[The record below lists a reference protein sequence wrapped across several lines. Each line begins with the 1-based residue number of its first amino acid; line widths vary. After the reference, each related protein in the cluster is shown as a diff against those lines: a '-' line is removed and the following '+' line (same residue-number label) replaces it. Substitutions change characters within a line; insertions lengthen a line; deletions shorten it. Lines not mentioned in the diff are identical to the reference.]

1 MTHRDGESR
10 RSIDEGRISR
20 LGIKVYSKGRH
31 IDHKLVV
38 SLPLTESLA
47 AVAKQCEVRFRVLQE
62 RRARRAALSAHF
74 DAFAAR
80 TVDH

>member
-1 MTHRDGESR
+1 MTHRDGDSR
-10 RSIDEGRISR
+10 RSIDEGRIPDWVEKSTR
-20 LGIKVYSKGRH
+20 KVG

-62 RRARRAALSAHF
+62 RRARRAAFSAHF
-74 DAFAAR
+74 DASAPR

>member
-20 LGIKVYSKGRH
+20 LGKEYSKGRH

>member
-1 MTHRDGESR
+1 MTHRDGDSR
-10 RSIDEGRISR
+10 RSIDEGRIPDWVEKSTR
-20 LGIKVYSKGRH
+20 QVG

-47 AVAKQCEVRFRVLQE
+47 AVARRGSIRVLQE
-62 RRARRAALSAHF
+62 RRARRAAFSAHF
-74 DAFAAR
+74 DASAPR

>member
-20 LGIKVYSKGRH
+20 LGKEYSKGRH

-38 SLPLTESLA
+38 NLPLTESLA

>member
-1 MTHRDGESR
+1 M
-10 RSIDEGRISR
+10 
-20 LGIKVYSKGRH
+20 GIKEYSKGRH

-47 AVAKQCEVRFRVLQE
+47 AVARRQCEVRFVRVLQE

>member
-10 RSIDEGRISR
+10 RSIDEGRTSR
-20 LGIKVYSKGRH
+20 LGKEYSKGRH

>member
-10 RSIDEGRISR
+10 RSIDEGRTSR
-20 LGIKVYSKGRH
+20 LGKEYSKGRH
-31 IDHKLVV
+31 IDHKLGV

-47 AVAKQCEVRFRVLQE
+47 AVARQCEVRFRVLQE